1 MTKDDFLWLYH
12 YIDWSEDKIVKTITE
27 EYDWETS
34 SDTAT
39 TWRIGDGTASFYNY
53 IYQTMAGFTEDD
65 DMLSNMVRENM
76 IDREE
81 AVRRSIEYSKPRKDS
96 IVEYLQSVGLNV
108 EETLV
113 KINSA
118 KKLY

>member
-1 MTKDDFLWLYH
+1 M
-12 YIDWSEDKIVKTITE
+12 
-27 EYDWETS
+27 
-34 SDTAT
+34 
-39 TWRIGDGTASFYNY
+39 GQASFYNY

-81 AVRRSIEYSKPRKDS
+81 AVRRSIEYAKPRKDS

-113 KINSA
+113 R
-118 KKLY
+118 